1 MMWASKFVWHFIW
14 LLDFRTILI
23 QYSDI
28 ELLYFAYIYMNY
40 GQISIAET
48 LLSEMDTK
56 HYKMIGPPSKKR

>member
-1 MMWASKFVWHFIW
+1 
-14 LLDFRTILI
+14 
-23 QYSDI
+23 
-28 ELLYFAYIYMNY
+28 MNY